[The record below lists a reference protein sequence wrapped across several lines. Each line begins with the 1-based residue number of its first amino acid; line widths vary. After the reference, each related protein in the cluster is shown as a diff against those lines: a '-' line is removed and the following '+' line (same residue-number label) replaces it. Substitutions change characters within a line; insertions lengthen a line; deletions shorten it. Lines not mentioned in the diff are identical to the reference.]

1 MKEYLMNIQR
11 LRRRPQAR
19 ALQDVPLFSRCSRS
33 ELRRID
39 SLTVDIYAQAGRSL
53 TVTHQPGT
61 EFFVILQGTA
71 TVSRRGV
78 QLDTI
83 GPGSFFGELALL
95 DYGRRT
101 ATVIADT
108 DMKLLVLSLQE
119 FHSPHFLI
127 PPVLEQML
135 AVISE
140 RLRRANE
147 GWTDNRNFAELGS
160 RLG

>member
-1 MKEYLMNIQR
+1 MNIQQF
-11 LRRRPQAR
+11 RRRPQAR
-19 ALQDVPLFSRCSRS
+19 AIKDVPLFSRCNSS

-39 SLTVDIYAQAGRSL
+39 SLTTDVYAQAGRSL

-71 TVSRRGV
+71 SVYRRGV

-95 DYGRRT
+95 DHGRRT
-101 ATVIADT
+101 ATVIANT
-108 DMKLLVLSLQE
+108 DMKLLVLTVQE

-127 PPVLEQML
+127 PSVLEHML
-135 AVISE
+135 AVVGE
-140 RLRRANE
+140 RLRRADE
-147 GWTDNRNFAELGS
+147 GWTGNPDFAELGA
-160 RLG
+160 RFA